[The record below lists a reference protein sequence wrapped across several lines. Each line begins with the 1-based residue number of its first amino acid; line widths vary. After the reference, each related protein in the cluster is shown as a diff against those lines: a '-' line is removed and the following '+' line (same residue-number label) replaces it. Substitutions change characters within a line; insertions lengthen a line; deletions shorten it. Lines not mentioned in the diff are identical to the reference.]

1 MLLLKRKRVSGS
13 PGKGGNLILRDGK
26 NPSSLI
32 LSLVPLIAF
41 YYNVPVSYLM
51 LSSEREKLFP

>member
-26 NPSSLI
+26 NPSLI
-32 LSLVPLIAF
+32 LSLVPLVAF